1 MHTTMPTPHQ
11 TETMIQGPMTRAR
24 ARQLNHQVNAFLSL
38 HTNVSKNGILL
49 NSCDDLIVLRNHR
62 EEPHELKYRS
72 GTIKRKPSPV
82 HEFDSDSALLT
93 ASTSN
98 GHNFWSRRF
107 LGAREYSLESSW
119 NLLSDGSGLTP
130 KFHPSRSETAK
141 QVTSL
146 FLSESKW
153 ALGLVI
159 RVLFGFLVF
168 WPTLHLPCP
177 LNRQPHPLLGFGFCL
192 D

>member
-1 MHTTMPTPHQ
+1 MQEGEDDEDILSMHTPMPTPHQ

-98 GHNFWSRRF
+98 GHNF
-107 LGAREYSLESSW
+107 
-119 NLLSDGSGLTP
+119 
-130 KFHPSRSETAK
+130 
-141 QVTSL
+141 
-146 FLSESKW
+146 
-153 ALGLVI
+153 
-159 RVLFGFLVF
+159 
-168 WPTLHLPCP
+168 
-177 LNRQPHPLLGFGFCL
+177 
-192 D
+192 